1 MPISHKVKHTEN
13 QFNIF
18 DELGELL
25 HFAQNAIQ
33 MICVIEIARDWDKDL
48 FIYSH
53 SLK

>member
-1 MPISHKVKHTEN
+1 MEN
-13 QFNIF
+13 EAVPKSIYTY
-18 DELGELL
+18 DELVELL

-33 MICVIEIARDWDKDL
+33 MICAIEMCSWLDKDL